1 MNMIAQAAS
10 GNEVLRYAVYARFSS
25 VLQNPR
31 SIDDQIELCRT
42 RIAALG
48 GIVTAIYTDSV
59 TTGVTLHRRPGANAL
74 LDDAKTGL
82 FDAVFAEALDRISRN
97 QADMADIYRRL
108 EFQEIS
114 LVTTEEGNICPMQIG
129 FKGTMNQTFV
139 DNLGNKT
146 RRGHLGVVREGRI
159 PGGLVTAIGWP
170 MSSAPTASPSA
181 ACKPFSQPRPRSCGA
196 SSRFTSTA

>member
-74 LDDAKTGL
+74 LDDAKPGSSTRSSPRPSI
-82 FDAVFAEALDRISRN
+82 ASAH
-97 QADMADIYRRL
+97 QADMADIY
-108 EFQEIS
+108 
-114 LVTTEEGNICPMQIG
+114 V
-129 FKGTMNQTFV
+129 
-139 DNLGNKT
+139 
-146 RRGHLGVVREGRI
+146 
-159 PGGLVTAIGWP
+159 A
-170 MSSAPTASPSA
+170 
-181 ACKPFSQPRPRSCGA
+181 
-196 SSRFTSTA
+196 